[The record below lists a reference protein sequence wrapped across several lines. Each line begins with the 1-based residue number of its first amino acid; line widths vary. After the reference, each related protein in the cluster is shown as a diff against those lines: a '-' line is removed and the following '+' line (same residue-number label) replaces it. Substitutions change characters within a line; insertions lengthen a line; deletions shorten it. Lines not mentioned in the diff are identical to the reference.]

1 MIIVDNEATSGGTS
15 VIDIAENGF
24 DLTYQTDTDDRF
36 TGLIPSEVK
45 FNVLITN
52 IFQQAVVNEIRVSDY
67 QRFQLKIERSTNGSS
82 YSLYWVGN
90 ILNDIN
96 NQKDEAFPRSFTLT
110 AICGLSQL
118 SEIDY
123 NDNIPYL
130 DISTYETLVQSTI
143 E

>member
-1 MIIVDNEATSGGTS
+1 MAVVDKLTGEFRSDSGVYYKMIIVDNEATSGGTS

-67 QRFQLKIERSTNGSS
+67 QRFLGRKYFKR
-82 YSLYWVGN
+82 Y
-90 ILNDIN
+90 
-96 NQKDEAFPRSFTLT
+96 
-110 AICGLSQL
+110 
-118 SEIDY
+118 
-123 NDNIPYL
+123 
-130 DISTYETLVQSTI
+130 
-143 E
+143 